1 MKCKIDADA
10 VAAIVVV
17 VNDAIARKRSARLH
31 AQIRNFIYHRLLWYS
46 RRRHRRLP
54 RVSWRNRCRKYAPM
68 TKSIGWALSSFNH
81 FVQCSMFEPRHNNNN
96 NELL

>member
-17 VNDAIARKRSARLH
+17 VNDAIAASTARLH

-46 RRRHRRLP
+46 RLP
-54 RVSWRNRCRKYAPM
+54 RVSCEIVVANTR
-68 TKSIGWALSSFNH
+68 
-81 FVQCSMFEPRHNNNN
+81 Q
-96 NELL
+96 